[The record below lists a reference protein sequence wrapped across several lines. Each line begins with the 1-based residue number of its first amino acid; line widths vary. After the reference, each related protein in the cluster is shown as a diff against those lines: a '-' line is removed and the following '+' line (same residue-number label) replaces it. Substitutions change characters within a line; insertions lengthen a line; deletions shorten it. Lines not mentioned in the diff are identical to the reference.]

1 MPAGIRFVCL
11 CGWLLVVLAAPAR
24 AQWLPTGPISAAGG
38 RVAIGVEASAGMAAP
53 EDDSYFN
60 YTSDSYNLLRLFRL
74 DASARWDISSQV
86 ALLGD
91 VRLDGAID
99 GGGWRIRPFAAF
111 ARLRPW
117 PGRPLTVQAG
127 IIPPVFGAFSRRG
140 YGADN
145 PLIGVPLA
153 YQYLT
158 SLRPDALPA
167 SADDLLERHGHGW
180 MVFYPVGSSE
190 GDHGVPLIDGLSYPA
205 GVEVF
210 ASTGQ
215 LEASA
220 AITSGSLSESSGRER
235 AVGPN
240 LSARVAIRPVAS
252 LTLGLS
258 GSRSGFVTGSLAD
271 GVGLDRGEA
280 GGQRALAFDAEFS
293 RGYWLVRGEIVRSA
307 WTIPEVG
314 APFLDG
320 PLSSVGA
327 HVEAR
332 YRVLPGLYVAARAE
346 RLTFSRI
353 SGSAGRL
360 PWEAPVSRFEV
371 GGGYALARNLLLKA
385 SYQHNE
391 RDTTYAPT
399 AGYASA
405 QLLVWF

>member
-1 MPAGIRFVCL
+1 MPAGARFVCL
-11 CGWLLVVLAAPAR
+11 CGWLLIALATPAR
-24 AQWLPTGPISAAGG
+24 AQWLPSGPITAAGG
-38 RVAIGVEASAGMAAP
+38 RVAIGVEASAGMATP

-60 YTSDSYNLLRLFRL
+60 YTTDSYNLLRLFRL
-74 DASARWDISSQV
+74 DASARWDVSSRV

-99 GGGWRIRPFAAF
+99 GGGWRVRPFAAF
-111 ARLRPW
+111 VRVRPW
-117 PGRPLTVQAG
+117 PGRPITVQAG

-140 YGADN
+140 YGPDN
-145 PLIGVPLA
+145 PLIGMPLA

-167 SADDLLERHGHGW
+167 SADDLLARRGRGW
-180 MVFYPVGSSE
+180 RIFYPVGSAK
-190 GDHGVPLIDGLSYPA
+190 GDHGVPLVDGLRYPA

-210 ASTGQ
+210 ASRGPV
-215 LEASA
+215 EASA
-220 AITSGSLSESSGRER
+220 ALTSGSLSESSGRER

-240 LSARVAIRPVAS
+240 LSARVAIRPTVS
-252 LTLGLS
+252 LALGLS
-258 GSRSGFVTGSLAD
+258 GSRGGFVSGSVAD
-271 GVGLDRGEA
+271 GLGLDRDEA
-280 GGQRALAFDAEFS
+280 GGQRAVGFDAEFS
-293 RGYWLVRGEIVRSA
+293 RGYWLVRGEIVRTT
-307 WTIPEVG
+307 WTIP
-314 APFLDG
+314 AAQFLDG
-320 PLSSVGA
+320 PLAALAA

-346 RLTFSRI
+346 RLGFSRI

-360 PWEAPVSRFEV
+360 PWEAPVRRLEV

-391 RDTTYAPT
+391 RDTTYAST